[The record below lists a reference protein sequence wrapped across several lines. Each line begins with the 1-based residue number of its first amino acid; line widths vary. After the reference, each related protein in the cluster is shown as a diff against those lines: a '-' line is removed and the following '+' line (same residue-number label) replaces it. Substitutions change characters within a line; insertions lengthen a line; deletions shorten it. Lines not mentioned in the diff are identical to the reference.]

1 MKTISSRENPVYRKF
16 RKLAEK
22 PGQVSFRDGF
32 LLEGEK
38 LVREAIAAGARV
50 QALFLQESAM
60 PSWREF
66 DEVGYLLPASLL
78 KGLSS
83 LPTPPDVIA
92 AVALERGF
100 RRESLLDG
108 GDTFLALDRIQDPG
122 NLGTILR
129 TAEGLGVEAVFLLP
143 GCCSPANPKVLRAA
157 MGSAFRVPVIEES
170 SGTELLGLCRNHGII
185 PVATAMDG
193 TPLPSFLY
201 PRKIMLFM
209 GNEGQGL
216 HTALMSGCQ
225 ARIAIPQRPTIESF
239 NVAVATA
246 ICLYE
251 RRRQR

>member
-1 MKTISSRENPVYRKF
+1 MKTISSKENPVYRAF

-22 PGQVSFRDGF
+22 PGQVSLREGF

-38 LVREAIAAGARV
+38 LIREAIRAGARV
-50 QALFLQESAM
+50 QALFLGPSAESDWAGC
-60 PSWREF
+60 E
-66 DEVGYLLPASLL
+66 DVTYALPDGLL

-83 LPTPPDVIA
+83 LPTPAGVIA
-92 AVALERGF
+92 AVSMERGF
-100 RRESLLDG
+100 TLERLLEQ

-157 MGSAFRVPVIEES
+157 MGSAFRVPVIEEL
-170 SGTELLGLCRNHGII
+170 SGTELLALCRKQGIT

-193 TPLPSFLY
+193 TPLPSF
-201 PRKIMLFM
+201 PFAGKILLFM

-216 HTALMSGCQ
+216 DPALISGCQ
-225 ARIAIPQRPTIESF
+225 ARIAIPQKTAIESF